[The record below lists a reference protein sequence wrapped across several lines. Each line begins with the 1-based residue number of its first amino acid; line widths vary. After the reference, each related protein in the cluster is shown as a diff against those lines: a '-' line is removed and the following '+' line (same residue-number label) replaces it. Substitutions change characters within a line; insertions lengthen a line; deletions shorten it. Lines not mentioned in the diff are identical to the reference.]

1 VSLWMALSA
10 AVVAAAVA
18 ALVLRPLRAG
28 GQRGPF
34 VIAMLALGLA
44 GGALYLLVGTPDAVE
59 RTAANAEPA
68 TLEDGVQ
75 ALEQALAK
83 DPQRADG
90 WALLGRSQLAL
101 GKLDEAT
108 AAFDRAVRLAPD
120 DPGVLVEAAQARAQ
134 AAPGKQ
140 FDDQALQWLRHANA
154 LAPESE
160 RAGWLIG
167 IALRQRGQDAEAA
180 NAWEALLPRLEPG
193 AARALREQIAIARGN
208 AGLPPLPETPAPAA
222 ATAAA
227 GNHALAVQVRFAS
240 ETAPDPALANATVFV
255 IARAPDGPPM
265 PIAVQKHPASRLP
278 LLVTLGD
285 GDSPMPTSTLSQ
297 VQEVEVLARL
307 SRSGQANR
315 QPDDVETAPVRVRL
329 PHAGPVPLVFDRP

>member
-1 VSLWMALSA
+1 MSLWMALSA
-10 AVVAAAVA
+10 AVVAAAIA
-18 ALVLRPLRAG
+18 ALVLRPLRAD
-28 GQRGPF
+28 GQHRPF

-44 GGALYLLVGTPDAVE
+44 GGALYLLVGTPDAAE
-59 RTAANAEPA
+59 RTAASNEPA

-101 GKLDEAT
+101 GKLAEAT

-120 DPGVLVEAAQARAQ
+120 DPGILVEAAQARAQ
-134 AAPGKQ
+134 AAPGKK

-180 NAWEALLPRLEPG
+180 AAWEALLPRLEPG

-208 AGLPPLPETPAPAA
+208 AGLPPLADAPAP
-222 ATAAA
+222 AAA
-227 GNHALAVQVRFAS
+227 GNHALTVQVRI
-240 ETAPDPALANATVFV
+240 APGSTLDPALANATVFV

-265 PIAVQKHPASRLP
+265 PIAVQKHPASQLP
-278 LLVTLGD
+278 LRVTLGD

-297 VQEVEVLARL
+297 VQEVEVIARL

-315 QPDDVETAPVRVRL
+315 QPDDLDTTPVRVRL

>member
-1 VSLWMALSA
+1 MSLWMALSA

-18 ALVLRPLRAG
+18 ALVLWPLRAG
-28 GQRGPF
+28 GQRRPF

-44 GGALYLLVGTPDAVE
+44 GGALYLLVGTPDAAE
-59 RTAANAEPA
+59 RAAASDEPA

-75 ALEQALAK
+75 ALQQALAK

-180 NAWEALLPRLEPG
+180 AAWEALLPRLEPG
-193 AARALREQIAIARGN
+193 AARALREQIAIARSN
-208 AGLPPLPETPAPAA
+208 AGLPPMTETSAP
-222 ATAAA
+222 AAA
-227 GNHALAVQVRFAS
+227 GNHALTVQVRFAPG
-240 ETAPDPALANATVFV
+240 TTPDPAMADATVFV

-265 PIAVQKHPASRLP
+265 PIAVQKHPASQLP
-278 LLVTLGD
+278 LRVTLGD
-285 GDSPMPTSTLSQ
+285 GDSPMPTGTLSQ
-297 VQEVEVLARL
+297 VQEVEVIARL

-315 QPDDVETAPVRVRL
+315 QPEDVETAPVRVRL
-329 PHAGPVPLVFDRP
+329 PHAGPVPLVFERP

>member
-1 VSLWMALSA
+1 MSLWMALSA

-44 GGALYLLVGTPDAVE
+44 GGALYLLVGTPDAAE
-59 RTAANAEPA
+59 RTAANDEPA
-68 TLEDGVQ
+68 TLEDGVH

-180 NAWEALLPRLEPG
+180 AAWEALLPRLEPG
-193 AARALREQIAIARGN
+193 AARALREQIAIARSN
-208 AGLPPLPETPAPAA
+208 AGLPPMTETSAP
-222 ATAAA
+222 AAA
-227 GNHALAVQVRFAS
+227 GNHALTVQVRFAPG
-240 ETAPDPALANATVFV
+240 TTPDPAMADATVFV

-265 PIAVQKHPASRLP
+265 PIAVQKHPASQLP
-278 LLVTLGD
+278 LRVTLGD
-285 GDSPMPTSTLSQ
+285 GDSPMPTGTLSQ

>member
-1 VSLWMALSA
+1 MALSA
-10 AVVAAAVA
+10 AVFAAALA

-28 GQRGPF
+28 GSHRPF

-44 GGALYLLVGTPDAVE
+44 GGALYLLVGTPDAAE
-59 RTAANAEPA
+59 RTAASDEPA

-75 ALEQALAK
+75 ALQQALAK

-101 GKLDEAT
+101 GKLAEAT

-120 DPGVLVEAAQARAQ
+120 DPGILVEAAQARAQ

-140 FDDQALQWLRHANA
+140 FDDQALRWLRHANA

-180 NAWEALLPRLEPG
+180 KAWEALLPTLEPG
-193 AARALREQIAIARGN
+193 AARALREQIAIARGA
-208 AGLPPLPETPAPAA
+208 AGLPPRVETPAPAA
-222 ATAAA
+222 A
-227 GNHALAVQVRFAS
+227 GDHPLAVQVRFAPG
-240 ETAPDPALANATVFV
+240 TAMDPAWANATVFV

-265 PIAVQKHPASRLP
+265 PVAVQKHPASRLP

-297 VQEVEVLARL
+297 LQEVEVVARL

-329 PHAGPVPLVFDRP
+329 PHAGPVSLVFDRP

>member
-1 VSLWMALSA
+1 MALSA
-10 AVVAAAVA
+10 AVFAAALA

-28 GQRGPF
+28 GSHRPF

-44 GGALYLLVGTPDAVE
+44 GGALYLLVGTPDAAE
-59 RTAANAEPA
+59 RTATSDAPA

-75 ALEQALAK
+75 ALQQALAK

-101 GKLDEAT
+101 GKLAEAT

-120 DPGVLVEAAQARAQ
+120 DPGILVEAAQARAQ

-180 NAWEALLPRLEPG
+180 KAWEALLPTLEPG
-193 AARALREQIAIARGN
+193 AARALREQIAIARGA
-208 AGLPPLPETPAPAA
+208 AGLPPRVETPAPAA
-222 ATAAA
+222 A
-227 GNHALAVQVRFAS
+227 GDHALAVQVRFAPG
-240 ETAPDPALANATVFV
+240 TAMDPAWANATVFV

-265 PIAVQKHPASRLP
+265 PVAVQKHPASRLP

-297 VQEVEVLARL
+297 LQEVEVVARL

-329 PHAGPVPLVFDRP
+329 PHAGPVSLVFDRP

>member
-1 VSLWMALSA
+1 MSLWMALSA
-10 AVVAAAVA
+10 AIVAAAVA
-18 ALVLRPLRAG
+18 ALVLWPLRTG
-28 GQRGPF
+28 GQRRPF

-44 GGALYLLVGTPDAVE
+44 GGALYLLVGTPDAAE
-59 RTAANAEPA
+59 RTAASDTPA

-75 ALEQALAK
+75 ALQQALAK

-180 NAWEALLPRLEPG
+180 AAWEALLPRLEPG
-193 AARALREQIAIARGN
+193 AARALREQIDIARRN
-208 AGLPPLPETPAPAA
+208 AALPPLPDTPAP
-222 ATAAA
+222 AAA
-227 GNHALAVQVRFAS
+227 GNHALAVQVRFAPG
-240 ETAPDPALANATVFV
+240 TGMDPAWANATVFV
-255 IARAPDGPPM
+255 IARVPDGPPM

-297 VQEVEVLARL
+297 VQEVEIFARL

-329 PHAGPVPLVFDRP
+329 PHAGPVPLVFERL

>member
-1 VSLWMALSA
+1 MSLWMALSA

-18 ALVLRPLRAG
+18 ARVLWPLRAG
-28 GQRGPF
+28 GQHRPF

-44 GGALYLLVGTPDAVE
+44 GGALYLLVGTPDAAE
-59 RTAANAEPA
+59 RTAASNEPA

-101 GKLDEAT
+101 GKLAEAT
-108 AAFDRAVRLAPD
+108 AAFDRAVQLAPD

-140 FDDQALQWLRHANA
+140 FDDQALQWLRHANT

-180 NAWEALLPRLEPG
+180 AAWEALLPRLEPG
-193 AARALREQIAIARGN
+193 AARALRDQIAIARGN
-208 AGLPPLPETPAPAA
+208 AGLPPMTETSAP
-222 ATAAA
+222 AAA
-227 GNHALAVQVRFAS
+227 GNHALTVQVRFAPG
-240 ETAPDPALANATVFV
+240 TTLDPALANATVFV

-265 PIAVQKHPASRLP
+265 PIAVQKHPASQVP

-297 VQEVEVLARL
+297 VQEVEVIARL

-315 QPDDVETAPVRVRL
+315 QPDDLETTPVRVRL
-329 PHAGPVPLVFDRP
+329 PHAGPVPLVFDHP

>member
-1 VSLWMALSA
+1 MALSA

-18 ALVLRPLRAG
+18 ALVLWPLRAG
-28 GQRGPF
+28 GQRRPF

-44 GGALYLLVGTPDAVE
+44 GGALYLLVGTPDAAE
-59 RTAANAEPA
+59 RAAASDEPA

-75 ALEQALAK
+75 ALQQALAK

-180 NAWEALLPRLEPG
+180 AAWEALLPRLEPG
-193 AARALREQIAIARGN
+193 AARALREQIAIARSN
-208 AGLPPLPETPAPAA
+208 AGLPPMTETSAP
-222 ATAAA
+222 AAA
-227 GNHALAVQVRFAS
+227 GNHALTVQVRFAPG
-240 ETAPDPALANATVFV
+240 TTPDPAMADATVFV

-265 PIAVQKHPASRLP
+265 PIAVQKHPASQLP
-278 LLVTLGD
+278 LRVTLGD
-285 GDSPMPTSTLSQ
+285 GDSPMPTGTLSQ
-297 VQEVEVLARL
+297 VQEVEVIARL

-315 QPDDVETAPVRVRL
+315 QPEDVETAPVRVRL
-329 PHAGPVPLVFDRP
+329 PHAGPVPLVFERP

>member
-1 VSLWMALSA
+1 MALSA
-10 AVVAAAVA
+10 AVVAAVVA

-44 GGALYLLVGTPDAVE
+44 GGALYLLVGTPDAAE
-59 RTAANAEPA
+59 RTAANDEPA
-68 TLEDGVQ
+68 TLEDGVK

-180 NAWEALLPRLEPG
+180 AAWEALLPRLEPG

-208 AGLPPLPETPAPAA
+208 AGLPPMTETSAP
-222 ATAAA
+222 AAA
-227 GNHALAVQVRFAS
+227 GNHALTVQVRFAPG
-240 ETAPDPALANATVFV
+240 TTPDPAMADATVFV

-265 PIAVQKHPASRLP
+265 PIAVQRHPASQLP
-278 LLVTLGD
+278 LRVTLGD

-297 VQEVEVLARL
+297 VQEVEVIARL

-315 QPDDVETAPVRVRL
+315 QPEDVETAPVRVRL
-329 PHAGPVPLVFDRP
+329 PHAGPVPLVFERP

>member
-1 VSLWMALSA
+1 MVSLWMALSA
-10 AVVAAAVA
+10 AVFAAALA

-28 GQRGPF
+28 GSHRPF

-44 GGALYLLVGTPDAVE
+44 GGALYLLVGTPDAAE
-59 RTAANAEPA
+59 RTATSDEPA

-75 ALEQALAK
+75 ALQQALAK

-101 GKLDEAT
+101 GKLAEAT

-120 DPGVLVEAAQARAQ
+120 DPGILVEAAQARAQ

-180 NAWEALLPRLEPG
+180 KAWEALLPTLEPG
-193 AARALREQIAIARGN
+193 AARALREQIAIARGA
-208 AGLPPLPETPAPAA
+208 AGLPPRVETPAPAA
-222 ATAAA
+222 A
-227 GNHALAVQVRFAS
+227 GDHALAVQVRFAPG
-240 ETAPDPALANATVFV
+240 TAMDPAWANATVFV

-265 PIAVQKHPASRLP
+265 PGAVQKHPASRLP

-297 VQEVEVLARL
+297 LQEVEVVARL

-315 QPDDVETAPVRVRL
+315 QPEDMETSPVRVRL
-329 PHAGPVPLVFDRP
+329 PHAGPVSLVFDRP

>member
-1 VSLWMALSA
+1 MSLWMALSA
-10 AVVAAAVA
+10 AVFAAGLA

-28 GQRGPF
+28 GSHRPF

-44 GGALYLLVGTPDAVE
+44 GGALYLLVGTPDAAE
-59 RTAANAEPA
+59 RTATSDEPA

-75 ALEQALAK
+75 ALQQALAK

-101 GKLDEAT
+101 GKLAEAT

-120 DPGVLVEAAQARAQ
+120 DPGILVEAAQARAQ

-180 NAWEALLPRLEPG
+180 KAWEALLPTLEPG
-193 AARALREQIAIARGN
+193 AARALREQIAIARGA
-208 AGLPPLPETPAPAA
+208 AGLPPRVETPAPAA
-222 ATAAA
+222 A
-227 GNHALAVQVRFAS
+227 GDHALAVQVRFAPG
-240 ETAPDPALANATVFV
+240 TAMDPAWANATVFV
-255 IARAPDGPPM
+255 IARAPGGPPM
-265 PIAVQKHPASRLP
+265 PVAVQKHPASQLP

-297 VQEVEVLARL
+297 LQEVEVLARL

>member
-1 VSLWMALSA
+1 MALSA
-10 AVVAAAVA
+10 AVFAAALA

-28 GQRGPF
+28 GSHRPF

-44 GGALYLLVGTPDAVE
+44 GGALYLLVGTPDAAE
-59 RTAANAEPA
+59 RTATSDEPA

-75 ALEQALAK
+75 ALQQALAK

-101 GKLDEAT
+101 GKLAEAT

-120 DPGVLVEAAQARAQ
+120 DPGILVEAAQARAQ

-180 NAWEALLPRLEPG
+180 KAWEALLPTLEPG
-193 AARALREQIAIARGN
+193 AARALREQIAIARGA
-208 AGLPPLPETPAPAA
+208 AGLPPRVETPAPAA
-222 ATAAA
+222 A
-227 GNHALAVQVRFAS
+227 GDHPLAVQVRFAPG
-240 ETAPDPALANATVFV
+240 TAMDPAWANATVFV

-265 PIAVQKHPASRLP
+265 PVAVQKHPASRLP

-297 VQEVEVLARL
+297 LQEVEVLARL

>member
-1 VSLWMALSA
+1 MSLWMALSA

-18 ALVLRPLRAG
+18 ACVLWPLRAG
-28 GQRGPF
+28 GQHRPF
-34 VIAMLALGLA
+34 VIAMLALGLT
-44 GGALYLLVGTPDAVE
+44 GGALYLLVGTPDAAE
-59 RTAANAEPA
+59 RTAASNEPA

-75 ALEQALAK
+75 ALEEALAK

-101 GKLDEAT
+101 GKLAEAT

-120 DPGVLVEAAQARAQ
+120 DPGILVEAAQARAQ

-140 FDDQALQWLRHANA
+140 FDDEALQWLRHANA

-180 NAWEALLPRLEPG
+180 AAWEALLPRLEPG
-193 AARALREQIAIARGN
+193 AARALREQIAIARGA
-208 AGLPPLPETPAPAA
+208 AGLPPLVETPAPAA
-222 ATAAA
+222 A
-227 GNHALAVQVRFAS
+227 GDHALAVQVRFAPG
-240 ETAPDPALANATVFV
+240 TAMDPAWANATVFV

-265 PIAVQKHPASRLP
+265 PVAVQKHPASRLP

-297 VQEVEVLARL
+297 LQEVEVVARL

-329 PHAGPVPLVFDRP
+329 PHAGPVSLVFDRP

>member
-1 VSLWMALSA
+1 MSLWMALSA

-18 ALVLRPLRAG
+18 ALVLWPLRAG

-44 GGALYLLVGTPDAVE
+44 GGALYLLVGTPDAAE
-59 RTAANAEPA
+59 RTAANDEPA
-68 TLEDGVQ
+68 TLEDGVH

-180 NAWEALLPRLEPG
+180 AAWEALLPRLEPG
-193 AARALREQIAIARGN
+193 AARALREQIAIARSN
-208 AGLPPLPETPAPAA
+208 AGLPPMTETSAP
-222 ATAAA
+222 AAA
-227 GNHALAVQVRFAS
+227 GNHALTVQVRFAPG
-240 ETAPDPALANATVFV
+240 TTPDPAMADATVFV

-265 PIAVQKHPASRLP
+265 PIAVQKHPASQLP
-278 LLVTLGD
+278 LRVTLGD

-297 VQEVEVLARL
+297 VQEVEVIARL

>member
-1 VSLWMALSA
+1 MSLWMALSA

-18 ALVLRPLRAG
+18 ALVLWPLRAG
-28 GQRGPF
+28 GQRRPF

-44 GGALYLLVGTPDAVE
+44 GGALYLLVGTPDAAE
-59 RTAANAEPA
+59 RTAASDEPA

-75 ALEQALAK
+75 ALQQALAK

-101 GKLDEAT
+101 GKLTEAT
-108 AAFDRAVRLAPD
+108 AAFDRAVQLAPD

-134 AAPGKQ
+134 AAPDKQ
-140 FDDQALQWLRHANA
+140 FDDQSLQWLRHANA

-180 NAWEALLPRLEPG
+180 AAWEALLPRLEPG

-208 AGLPPLPETPAPAA
+208 AGLPPLADTPAPAA
-222 ATAAA
+222 A
-227 GNHALAVQVRFAS
+227 GKHALTVQVRIAPAS
-240 ETAPDPALANATVFV
+240 TLDPALANATVFV

-265 PIAVQKHPASRLP
+265 PIAVQKHPASQLP

-285 GDSPMPTSTLSQ
+285 GDSPMPTGTLSQ
-297 VQEVEVLARL
+297 VQEVEVFARL

>member
-1 VSLWMALSA
+1 MALSA
-10 AVVAAAVA
+10 AVFAAALA

-28 GQRGPF
+28 GSHRPF

-44 GGALYLLVGTPDAVE
+44 GGALYLLVGTPDAAE
-59 RTAANAEPA
+59 RTAASDEPA

-75 ALEQALAK
+75 ALQQALAK

-101 GKLDEAT
+101 GKLAEAT

-120 DPGVLVEAAQARAQ
+120 DPGILVEAAQARAQ

-180 NAWEALLPRLEPG
+180 KAWEALLPTLEPG
-193 AARALREQIAIARGN
+193 AARALREQIAIARGA
-208 AGLPPLPETPAPAA
+208 AGLPPRVETPAPAA
-222 ATAAA
+222 A
-227 GNHALAVQVRFAS
+227 GDHPLAVQVRFAPG
-240 ETAPDPALANATVFV
+240 TAMDPAWANATVFV

-265 PIAVQKHPASRLP
+265 PVAVQKHPASRLP

-297 VQEVEVLARL
+297 LQEVEVVARL

-315 QPDDVETAPVRVRL
+315 QPEDVETAPVRVRL
-329 PHAGPVPLVFDRP
+329 PHAGPVSLVFDRP

>member
-1 VSLWMALSA
+1 MALSA

-18 ALVLRPLRAG
+18 ARVLWPLRAS
-28 GQRGPF
+28 GQHRPF

-44 GGALYLLVGTPDAVE
+44 GGTLYLLVGTPDAAE
-59 RTAANAEPA
+59 RTAASNEPA

-101 GKLDEAT
+101 GKLAEAT
-108 AAFDRAVRLAPD
+108 AAFDRAVQLAPD

-140 FDDQALQWLRHANA
+140 FDDQALQWLRHANT

-180 NAWEALLPRLEPG
+180 AAWEALLPRLEPG

-208 AGLPPLPETPAPAA
+208 AGLPPMTETSAP
-222 ATAAA
+222 AAA
-227 GNHALAVQVRFAS
+227 GNHALTVQVRFAPG
-240 ETAPDPALANATVFV
+240 TTLDPALANATVFV

-265 PIAVQKHPASRLP
+265 PIAVQKHPASQVP

-297 VQEVEVLARL
+297 VQEVEVIARL

-315 QPDDVETAPVRVRL
+315 QPDDLETTPVRVRL